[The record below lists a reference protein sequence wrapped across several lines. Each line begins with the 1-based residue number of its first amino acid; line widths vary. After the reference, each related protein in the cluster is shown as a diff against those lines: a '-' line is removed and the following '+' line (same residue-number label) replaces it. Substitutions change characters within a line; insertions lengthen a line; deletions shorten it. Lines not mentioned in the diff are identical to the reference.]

1 MNDLQ
6 IFRSEDFGD
15 IRTAEE
21 NGKILFCGNDVA
33 KALGYALPRKAII
46 DHCKGVLKRNTPT
59 NGGMQEMAFINEG
72 DVYRL
77 ITHSKL
83 PAAEKFERWVFDE
96 VLPTIRRH
104 GAYMTDKAL
113 EEALTSP
120 DFLIKLAT
128 QLKDE
133 RDKRVAVEAKSQAQ
147 EQIIKELKPKADY
160 TDRILKNSGLVTI
173 TQIAKDYGMSGQ
185 GMNALLNRLCVQ
197 YKTASGQWLLYS
209 KYQAKGYTHS
219 KTIDILR
226 TDGTTDIKMETKWTQ
241 KGRLF
246 LYEKLKKH
254 GYLPMIE
261 KEG

>member
-59 NGGMQEMAFINEG
+59 NGGMQEMAFIHEG

-83 PAAEKFERWVFDE
+83 PTAEKFERWVFDE

-261 KEG
+261 KKG

>member
-133 RDKRVAVEAKSQAQ
+133 RDKRIAVEAKSQAQ

-219 KTIDILR
+219 KTIDIIR

>member
-133 RDKRVAVEAKSQAQ
+133 RDKRIAVEAKSQAQ

-219 KTIDILR
+219 KTIDIIR

-261 KEG
+261 KKG

>member
-219 KTIDILR
+219 KTIDIIR

>member
-6 IFRSEDFGD
+6 IFRSEDFGN

-83 PAAEKFERWVFDE
+83 PTAEKFERWVFDE

-197 YKTASGQWLLYS
+197 YKTSSGQWLLYS

-219 KTIDILR
+219 KTIDIIR

>member
-21 NGKILFCGNDVA
+21 NGKVLFCGNDVA

-59 NGGMQEMAFINEG
+59 NGGMQEMAFIHEG

-83 PAAEKFERWVFDE
+83 PTAEKFERWVFDE

-219 KTIDILR
+219 KTIDIIR

-261 KEG
+261 KED

>member
-6 IFRSEDFGD
+6 IFRSEDFGN

-33 KALGYALPRKAII
+33 KALGYARPADAISA
-46 DHCKGVLKRNTPT
+46 HCKGVCVLPTPSSGGIQNTK
-59 NGGMQEMAFINEG
+59 FINEG

-83 PAAEKFERWVFDE
+83 PTAEKFERWVFDE

-133 RDKRVAVEAKSQAQ
+133 RDKRIAVEAKSQAQ

-219 KTIDILR
+219 KTIDIIR